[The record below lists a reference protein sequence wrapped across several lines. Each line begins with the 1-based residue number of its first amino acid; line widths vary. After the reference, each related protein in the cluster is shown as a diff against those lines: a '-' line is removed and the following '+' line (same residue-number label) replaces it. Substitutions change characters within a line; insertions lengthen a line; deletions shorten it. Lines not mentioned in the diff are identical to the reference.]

1 MNRLLFVILA
11 SFLCI
16 GCQMDN
22 RFSHLRPGMTKAE
35 VMAIVRKQPT
45 GQKTQNGMEI
55 LQWDTG
61 NHYAKFKNGRLT
73 DYGSE

>member
-11 SFLCI
+11 FLLCA

-22 RFSHLRPGMTKAE
+22 RFSRLRPGMTKAQ

-45 GQKTQNGMEI
+45 GQKTQDGMEV
-55 LQWDTG
+55 LQWETG

-73 DYGSE
+73 AYGAE